1 LYESF
6 HRLFSLFADKS
17 SMIMVR
23 IQVIGNDTTVA
34 IAGSQGNFEL
44 NAMRPIITKNAI
56 HSSRIL
62 ADASDKVRKYSTEG
76 LTLSKE
82 RISRYLNE
90 SLMLVTVLTQLLAM
104 IKHHLLHTRH

>member
-1 LYESF
+1 
-6 HRLFSLFADKS
+6 
-17 SMIMVR
+17 MVC

-44 NAMRPIITKNAI
+44 NAMRQSSQNVI
-56 HSSRIL
+56 HSSRIS
-62 ADASDKVRKYSTEG
+62 ADASDKLRKYSIEG
-76 LTLSKE
+76 LTLDKE

-90 SLMLVTVLTQLLAM
+90 SLMLVTVLTHLLAM